1 VSLAVLVSALLV
13 GATGWLW
20 LDAVTAI
27 GVGGAVVW
35 SALGLLR
42 EAIALNLDAAP
53 RHVDLSRVETALEA
67 LPGVEAI
74 EELHVW
80 GLSTSRT
87 ALTAHLRIQPEQ
99 LARQQLSR
107 DQLLALARDALAE
120 LGIRKC
126 TLQLEADGPSGP

>member
-1 VSLAVLVSALLV
+1 LVV

-27 GVGGAVVW
+27 GVGAAVIW

-42 EAIALNLDAAP
+42 EALALNLDAAP
-53 RHVDLSRVETALEA
+53 RHVDLGQIEQALASLPAVVE
-67 LPGVEAI
+67 V

-87 ALTAHLRIQPEQ
+87 ALTAHVVIDPERLESEAISREQ
-99 LARQQLSR
+99 LL
-107 DQLLALARDALAE
+107 DLARARLVE
-120 LGIRKC
+120 LGIRKS
-126 TLQLEADGPSGP
+126 TLQLEIR